1 MENQVQPG
9 GDGTPS
15 NNAYTNHLISAD
27 GKNKI
32 THLLEVYG
40 GTKEALE
47 ALLKEDADNA
57 EKELSSMYWYHGSIS
72 REEAEIALGKGG
84 CSDGLYLVRASQSTP
99 GNFAISL
106 AAKGKL
112 HHFQITECGEVYFNI
127 DKGTIFQGLENLI
140 NAHKELSHGL
150 PSKLRKFIRKGPP
163 PPSACRYGWTN
174 FLHKAVIEGNAA
186 IVRKI
191 LESTLCPDINA
202 KSSAAYHGSAALHDA
217 AYLGHDAIILQLLAK
232 GADVR
237 LRDSNSMT
245 PLHKA
250 AEGNQPNS
258 IKILIEKGKADPH
271 ERSLVT
277 GSVPMHIAAKYG
289 HTECL
294 KALLSFGAPC
304 WPRDEDDSTPYQ
316 LAERLHHKDAA
327 KLLNEYRSPRPNVH
341 MSDWYH
347 RNLKREA
354 AAELFHNVEAKDGTF
369 LVRDSSK
376 HPHWHVL
383 AVICQGTVFNF
394 EIKNYEN
401 HVFSYIDD
409 GPYLE
414 SIEHVIEHYS
424 QRADGLP
431 CKLEMAITPAGKLLD
446 IKLLRPKR
454 GGGIKEAKKKKGK
467 IPPPLVLTEF
477 KSSSHIPPPTPDVPI
492 SPSDRRPSLPVPT
505 THTLEKKISNEKRPS
520 LPNNRLLPSPSP
532 SPKTVDN
539 FLYPHHMIDRPPQPL
554 PPGIGSPDHTTP
566 TSPGGDR
573 PPPNTDGVVNLLEK
587 GLRNL
592 PTRDVFPQKPSGQYS
607 PLSSPKKSHSPLS
620 NSPRS
625 CSPMSNSPKF
635 CSPSNSPLSGSPIAR
650 SRGRSNPADRPQMP
664 LPSPPQF
671 QTNPLQT
678 LTTSYTPPPY
688 KTQQSHPAAAQMQV
702 AVRSPPGYHS
712 QLSAPL
718 PVLWHPQNL
727 PTQQS
732 CPRPVPKVP
741 PKYQPGPTHQ
751 LPLPSCTDLPAPPSL
766 QPPVLPAAVDDRP
779 PPPPQKPPHISAK
792 PPSQEPDYPPPP
804 PPPSVTDLSN
814 VPSPSSPSK
823 GKHLKA
829 FFKKSKKVKEKSPIA
844 NPTSEYAEPTSP
856 GEFLL
861 IPYPS
866 MELEREIGQGEFG
879 SVYRG
884 TWKKPNGKKQSVA
897 VKTLHPE
904 IMHTASSKEQFLVE
918 AKVMAKL
925 DHPCI
930 VKLIGVSE
938 GKLLLMVQELVAMGS
953 LLNYLIEY
961 PERIEKSELYL
972 WAAQI
977 ACGMMYLE
985 TKKFVH
991 RDLAARNIL
1000 LASVKQ
1006 IKISDF
1012 GLSRAVGVGS
1022 DYYQASKGGR
1032 WPVKW
1037 YAPECVYYGTF
1048 SNASDVWSFGVTLW
1062 EMFSYGAQPYE
1073 EVAAKEVI
1081 AQIDAG
1087 ERLPQP
1093 EKCPDKDYETMN
1105 KCWQYNAAD
1114 RPTFDELNARFAD
1127 DPDYAS
1133 INDLVIGRKWR
1144 ES

>member
-454 GGGIKEAKKKKGK
+454 GGGIKE
-467 IPPPLVLTEF
+467 
-477 KSSSHIPPPTPDVPI
+477 
-492 SPSDRRPSLPVPT
+492 
-505 THTLEKKISNEKRPS
+505 
-520 LPNNRLLPSPSP
+520 
-532 SPKTVDN
+532 
-539 FLYPHHMIDRPPQPL
+539 
-554 PPGIGSPDHTTP
+554 
-566 TSPGGDR
+566 
-573 PPPNTDGVVNLLEK
+573 
-587 GLRNL
+587 
-592 PTRDVFPQKPSGQYS
+592 
-607 PLSSPKKSHSPLS
+607 
-620 NSPRS
+620 
-625 CSPMSNSPKF
+625 
-635 CSPSNSPLSGSPIAR
+635 
-650 SRGRSNPADRPQMP
+650 
-664 LPSPPQF
+664 
-671 QTNPLQT
+671 
-678 LTTSYTPPPY
+678 
-688 KTQQSHPAAAQMQV
+688 
-702 AVRSPPGYHS
+702 
-712 QLSAPL
+712 
-718 PVLWHPQNL
+718 
-727 PTQQS
+727 
-732 CPRPVPKVP
+732 
-741 PKYQPGPTHQ
+741 
-751 LPLPSCTDLPAPPSL
+751 DLPAPPSL